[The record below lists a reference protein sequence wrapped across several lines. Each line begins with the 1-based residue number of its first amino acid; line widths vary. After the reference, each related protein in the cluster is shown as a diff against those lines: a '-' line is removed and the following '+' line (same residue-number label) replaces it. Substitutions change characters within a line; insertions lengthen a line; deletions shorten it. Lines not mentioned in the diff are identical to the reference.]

1 MQSMP
6 SFPVMI
12 GGTSA
17 PIVRRSGICLAND
30 QLDAILDI
38 VQQGRAATGQTH
50 KKTKTKATAK
60 TKTTR
65 KMKET
70 RKKDKKKG
78 FLN

>member
-6 SFPVMI
+6 LFPVMI
-12 GGTSA
+12 GGTSP

-50 KKTKTKATAK
+50 KKKKNTKIAKESKKTK
-60 TKTTR
+60 
-65 KMKET
+65 
-70 RKKDKKKG
+70 KKDKKKRAS
-78 FLN
+78 

>member
-6 SFPVMI
+6 SFPLMI
-12 GGTSA
+12 GGGSS

-60 TKTTR
+60 MKT
-65 KMKET
+65 KET
-70 RKKDKKKG
+70 RKKSKGKG